1 MLCLRSLATSRTF
14 ISRAY
19 ATAASPRALVL
30 LEHKNGAIESGSLSA
45 LTAAQQLGGTVT
57 GLILGAP
64 DHLPTVLESARKYVR
79 SSFKL
84 TLLHF
89 AGALH

>member
-1 MLCLRSLATSRTF
+1 MLRGYSLATSRRF
-14 ISRAY
+14 VNRAY

-30 LEHKNGAIESGSLSA
+30 LEHRNGAIESGSLSA
-45 LTAAQQLGGTVT
+45 LTAAEQLGGTVT

-64 DHLPTVLESARKYVR
+64 DHLPTVLESAKKYVR
-79 SSFKL
+79 SRFKS

-89 AGALH
+89 LVTLQ